1 MQKHQGQ
8 RGFSLIE
15 LLIVVTIIGII
26 ASIAIP
32 NLLAS
37 RRAANEGSAI
47 ASMRVVF
54 SSNAGYQVTTGGGEY
69 APDLAALLGAN
80 LIDAQLGTAPYQKS
94 GYTFAINRT
103 LTTATSLPTFWVTA
117 NPTQSTGVMQTGTRR
132 FGTTQGGVIY
142 YDATQGV
149 APLGTA
155 LTYAE
160 MAGLGSGNIKVLGN

>member
-1 MQKHQGQ
+1 MQHHQGQ

-15 LLIVVTIIGII
+15 LLIVITIIGII

-32 NLLAS
+32 NLLAT

-69 APDLAALLGAN
+69 APDFTALKNAN
-80 LIDAQLGTAPYQKS
+80 LIDAQLGTAPNQKS
-94 GYTFAINRT
+94 GYDFAINRT
-103 LTTATSLPTFWVTA
+103 LTTATALPTFWIAA
-117 NPTQSTGVMQTGTRR
+117 NPTQSSGVMQSGTRR

-142 YDATQGV
+142 YDATQGPTLS
-149 APLGTA
+149 AA

-160 MAGLGSGNIKVLGN
+160 MAGLGSGGIKVLGN